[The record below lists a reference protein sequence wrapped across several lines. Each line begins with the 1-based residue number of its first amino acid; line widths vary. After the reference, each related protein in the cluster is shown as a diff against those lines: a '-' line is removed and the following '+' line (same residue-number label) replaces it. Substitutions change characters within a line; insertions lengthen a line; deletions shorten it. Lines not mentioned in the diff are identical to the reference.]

1 MNDSQTEKLI
11 AFTEVVASGIAMKT
25 MSMDAASTLLL
36 NTVIC
41 RYHKGEA
48 VFHDGEKYWSCCP
61 QTKVLDFDQFM
72 EIPGCMV
79 GKHDD
84 GRE

>member
-1 MNDSQTEKLI
+1 MVKLI
-11 AFTEVVASGIAMKT
+11 ACMVAVISGMFLKRMLMAVARMVVVVVFMNS
-25 MSMDAASTLLL
+25 
-36 NTVIC
+36 
-41 RYHKGEA
+41 YHKGEA

-61 QTKVLDFDQFM
+61 QTRVLEFDEFM
-72 EIPGCMV
+72 KIPGCVV

>member
-1 MNDSQTEKLI
+1 MARLTVFMVVVISGMFLKRMLMAVARILVLVIFIDS
-11 AFTEVVASGIAMKT
+11 
-25 MSMDAASTLLL
+25 
-36 NTVIC
+36 
-41 RYHKGEA
+41 YHKGEA

-61 QTKVLDFDQFM
+61 QTRVLEFDEFM
-72 EIPGCMV
+72 KIPGCVV